1 MSSEKKP
8 VGFATHM
15 TAGGIAGA
23 MEAVRIL
30 STLHSPKNPDLC
42 HLTRRTLYFQLC
54 CQPLD
59 TIKVRMQ
66 LSRSGRLPGVRIS
79 PRRLIVLA

>member
-1 MSSEKKP
+1 MSRSSGDKKP
-8 VGFATHM
+8 VGFGTHI

-23 MEAVRIL
+23 MEALV
-30 STLHSPKNPDLC
+30 
-42 HLTRRTLYFQLC
+42 

-66 LSRSGRLPGVRIS
+66 LSRTGRAPGVRTYFLTS
-79 PRRLIVLA
+79 GDG

>member
-15 TAGGIAGA
+15 TAGGVAGA
-23 MEAVRIL
+23 MEAVRTL
-30 STLHSPKNPDLC
+30 SGSPTPQKNIGIC
-42 HLTRRTLYFQLC
+42 YLTRRMLSFQLC

-66 LSRSGRLPGVRIS
+66 LSRSGRLPGVRI
-79 PRRLIVLA
+79 